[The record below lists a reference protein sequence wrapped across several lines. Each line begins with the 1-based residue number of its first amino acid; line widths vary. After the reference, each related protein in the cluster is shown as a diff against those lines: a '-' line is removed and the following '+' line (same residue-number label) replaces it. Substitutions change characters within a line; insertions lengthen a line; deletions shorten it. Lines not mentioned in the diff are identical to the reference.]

1 MSEKLF
7 IVIPAYN
14 EAENIR
20 AVIESWS
27 KYLILLTGG
36 GGVLA
41 VDDGS
46 KDDTFRI
53 IQDCAKNNPSIIPLT
68 KKNGGHGSAVL
79 FGYNYAISHGADYV
93 FQTDSDGQTLP
104 EEFPAFWELRREY
117 DAVLGC
123 RPDRKD
129 GLSRKFVEKVLCVIL
144 RIIFGVRV
152 PDANCPFRLM
162 KAEILRKYLPRI
174 PENFNI
180 PNVILTAYFAYFK
193 ERITFREITFRPRQ
207 GGKNS
212 INIMKI
218 TAIGLRAVKDFLRF
232 RRDMK
237 NAK

>member
-1 MSEKLF
+1 MGEKLF

-20 AVIESWS
+20 AVIEGWN
-27 KYLILLTGG
+27 KILNSTCPG

-46 KDDTFRI
+46 KDNTFSI

-79 FGYNYAISHGADYV
+79 FGYSYALAHGADYV

-117 DAVLGC
+117 DAVLGG
-123 RPDRKD
+123 RPRRKD
-129 GLSRKFVEKVLCVIL
+129 GVPRKFVESVLCLIL
-144 RIIFGVRV
+144 RIIFGVKV

-162 KAEILRKYLPRI
+162 KAETLRKYLPRI

-180 PNVILTAYFAYFK
+180 PNVMLTVYFAYFH

-212 INIMKI
+212 INIRKI
-218 TAIGLRAVKDFLRF
+218 ISIGIRAVKDFLRF
-232 RRDMK
+232 RKDIK
-237 NAK
+237 NA